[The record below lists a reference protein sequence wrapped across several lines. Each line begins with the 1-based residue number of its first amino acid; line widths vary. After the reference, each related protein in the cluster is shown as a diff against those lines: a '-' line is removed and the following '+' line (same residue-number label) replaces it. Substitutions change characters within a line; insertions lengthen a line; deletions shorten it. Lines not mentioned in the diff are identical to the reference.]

1 MRGPRACYNF
11 GVRSSGATGRHTT
24 EAEGSSAYLYMLA
37 SSLAFATMGA
47 LSHLAGERCD
57 WQLVAVARTLV
68 AFVLAAALA
77 VSTGVRLVFFRPR
90 VLWVRSIA
98 GSASL
103 LCAFYALTHL
113 PVSTTV
119 TLTNTVP
126 VWVTLLAWPVLGHKP
141 ARAVWTAIL
150 IGLVGVALIQ
160 RPEAASDR
168 AGVWLALLSAV
179 GTAVGMI
186 GLNRLGGLDVRAV
199 VTHFSGVSA
208 AFALASLLVAGRA
221 VDYSALG
228 DARTLLLLAGVGLTG
243 TLGQFAL
250 TRAYAT
256 GNPSRVSVVGLSQV
270 VFALAFD
277 LVLWRRR
284 FDLPTLAGILLV
296 TVPSAWLILSNPLR
310 RPAAIHTTSA

>member
-1 MRGPRACYNF
+1 MRLTG
-11 GVRSSGATGRHTT
+11 GATRRDAA
-24 EAEGSSAYLYMLA
+24 EAERPSAYLHMLA

-57 WQLVAVARTLV
+57 WQLVAVARTLL
-68 AFVLAAALA
+68 AFLLAAAIA
-77 VSTGVRLVFFRPR
+77 VSSGVRLVFLRPR
-90 VLWVRSIA
+90 VLWVRSVA
-98 GSASL
+98 GSLSL

-126 VWVTLLAWPVLGHKP
+126 VWVTLLAWPALGHKP
-141 ARAVWTAIL
+141 AASVWAAIAV
-150 IGLVGVALIQ
+150 GLAGVALIQ
-160 RPEAASDR
+160 RPEVASDR
-168 AGVWLALLSAV
+168 AAVWLALASAA
-179 GTAVGMI
+179 GTAVGML
-186 GLNRLGGLDVRAV
+186 GLNRLGNLDVRAV

-208 AFALASLLVAGRA
+208 AFALASLAFAGRA

-228 DARTLLLLAGVGLTG
+228 DARTLALLAGVGVLG

-277 LVLWRRR
+277 VVLWRRR
-284 FDLPTLAGILLV
+284 FDLLTLGGILLV
-296 TVPSAWLILSNPLR
+296 TLPSAWLILSNPLR
-310 RPAAIHTTSA
+310 RAAAVHTTS